1 MLRAIRNI
9 LHGPQGGT
17 WKNSKDSSPLVT
29 TAFGLLLAL
38 LLVFGFAPNLLTFV
52 TVGSTQ
58 ALGKELFS
66 SVNGFIL
73 PFEIVSILLL
83 VAMIG
88 VILLSKKDTK

>member
-38 LLVFGFAPNLLTFV
+38 LLVFGFAPNLLTKGIEIEVKKIVYLVKPDIDEANHLDVV
-52 TVGSTQ
+52 TR
-58 ALGKELFS
+58 
-66 SVNGFIL
+66 
-73 PFEIVSILLL
+73 
-83 VAMIG
+83 
-88 VILLSKKDTK
+88 